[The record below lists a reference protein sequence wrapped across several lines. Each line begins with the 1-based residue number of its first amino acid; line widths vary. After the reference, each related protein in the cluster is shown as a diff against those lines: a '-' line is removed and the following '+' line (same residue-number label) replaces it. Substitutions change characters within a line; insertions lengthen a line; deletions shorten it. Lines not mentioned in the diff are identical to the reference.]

1 MSIERFGPPAA
12 GGPPYSRA
20 VRAGDLVFV
29 SGQVPFGPDGTVV
42 PGGIEAQTKQ
52 AIENIKAILE
62 SLGLGL
68 QDVVKATA
76 WLDDTRDFWAFNRV
90 YRAIFRRGAAGALVR
105 PRRHD
110 DRLQGRDRGHRL
122 RAEEV
127 RAA

>member
-90 YRAIFRRGAAGALVR
+90 YAQYFGAALPAR
-105 PRRHD
+105 SC
-110 DRLQGRDRGHRL
+110 
-122 RAEEV
+122 V
-127 RAA
+127 RADMMIDCKVEIEVIAYAPKK